1 MFRKLDVAKLEQT
14 KSSVARGIR
23 GRIAEQYPQ
32 LEDEDVLDELI
43 PKKSV
48 MTIAKTAEKNAV
60 IVVDGSPL
68 FFQLRDGPYFPTLKT
83 LHKYLRHDAQAPRGQ
98 RRDQVR
104 VPGRQH
110 HVPGLTSPGAQM
122 HDEVEEDTP
131 VAIYAED
138 KTHAPPWGS
147 PR

>member
-68 FFQLRDGPYFPTLKT
+68 FFQLRDGPRWHGFRMSATLE
-83 LHKYLRHDAQAPRGQ
+83 RAPRFHSGP
-98 RRDQVR
+98 
-104 VPGRQH
+104 PGRCC
-110 HVPGLTSPGAQM
+110 S
-122 HDEVEEDTP
+122 
-131 VAIYAED
+131 
-138 KTHAPPWGS
+138 
-147 PR
+147 